1 MTRIFILYS
10 GHTIANLSELKA
22 IGVRKLSVITR
33 VLFASLL
40 IMGTVVC
47 MHIQKGESA
56 SLQANELN
64 EGNTQEKISKTIP
77 EKPLEL
83 NIILRRVYMDGE
95 ISEEKVSETVWAL
108 EDFWAKYEAWQLVDM
123 DEKMVLFELD
133 VDDISP
139 LLKVNGFFGISNDGT
154 LSIYNGNP
162 QQEDIIQSFFQIDIK
177 KLEGNKHTQ
186 LKQGIPVKTKEDYSD
201 VLETMKHYSIDK

>member
-1 MTRIFILYS
+1 MT
-10 GHTIANLSELKA
+10 
-22 IGVRKLSVITR
+22 VVTR
-33 VLFASLL
+33 MVFASLL
-40 IMGTVVC
+40 IIGTVGC
-47 MHIQKGESA
+47 IYLQESA
-56 SLQANELN
+56 TLKNNEVIAASP
-64 EGNTQEKISKTIP
+64 QEDISESIP
-77 EKPLEL
+77 EKPLKL
-83 NIILRRVYMDGE
+83 NITLRRVYLDGE

-123 DEKMVLFELD
+123 SDEMVLFELK

-139 LLKVNGFFGISNDGT
+139 LLKVNGFFGVSNDGT

-177 KLEGNKHTQ
+177 KLEGNKHLELQ
-186 LKQGIPVKTKEDYSD
+186 QGIPVKTKEDYSD